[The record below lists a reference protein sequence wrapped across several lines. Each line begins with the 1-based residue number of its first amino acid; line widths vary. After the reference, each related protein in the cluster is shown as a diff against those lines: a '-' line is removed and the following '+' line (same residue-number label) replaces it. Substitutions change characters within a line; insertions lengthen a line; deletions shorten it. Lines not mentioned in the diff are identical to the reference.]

1 MKITNI
7 ESIPYAIPVK
17 NFTDTY
23 YRLYTLK
30 NSNFNYS
37 LQMSPLR
44 YIQL

>member
-23 YRLYTLK
+23 TDFTHLKIQTLITHYK
-30 NSNFNYS
+30 CH
-37 LQMSPLR
+37 L
-44 YIQL
+44 